1 VDESPAQSNLISAAR
16 VTGWAI
22 YLAMS
27 WTWCIGMYLP
37 VLIMRELGF
46 AGVITFAIPNIVGA
60 MAMGWMLRDE
70 RQSRVIIGE
79 NRSAF
84 VWYSLIAIAFHAFF
98 AAWII
103 RQIAGPH
110 AGMAVAG
117 VFLFFWIVLHWRRG
131 GEFLA
136 TGLALV
142 VCAGLIGWG
151 FLRHELPYVAHP
163 VLGTSI
169 SPINN
174 LWLAPAWMLG
184 FLCCPWL
191 DLTFH
196 AARRAMGRAEAR
208 AAFLVGFGVIFAA
221 MLLITVAYSGWLV
234 VGLDR
239 VRYPQLA
246 MILGGYLIVQ
256 SCLTVALHTRQI
268 GQTREKISMRGF
280 LGFSALL
287 VISVLLGVLSD
298 GPSTYNGMPMGELVY
313 RCFLGFYGLIF
324 PAYVWL
330 RMVGPRRSMGR
341 VLAVIVIAAPL
352 YWLAFADE
360 EMGFAVIGVL
370 VVVLG
375 KYFPPDGSRS
385 PARVANDAAKP

>member
-1 VDESPAQSNLISAAR
+1 
-16 VTGWAI
+16 
-22 YLAMS
+22 
-27 WTWCIGMYLP
+27 
-37 VLIMRELGF
+37 
-46 AGVITFAIPNIVGA
+46 
-60 MAMGWMLRDE
+60 
-70 RQSRVIIGE
+70 
-79 NRSAF
+79 
-84 VWYSLIAIAFHAFF
+84 
-98 AAWII
+98 
-103 RQIAGPH
+103 
-110 AGMAVAG
+110 
-117 VFLFFWIVLHWRRG
+117 
-131 GEFLA
+131 
-136 TGLALV
+136 
-142 VCAGLIGWG
+142 
-151 FLRHELPYVAHP
+151 
-163 VLGTSI
+163 
-169 SPINN
+169 
-174 LWLAPAWMLG
+174 
-184 FLCCPWL
+184 
-191 DLTFH
+191 
-196 AARRAMGRAEAR
+196 
-208 AAFLVGFGVIFAA
+208 